1 MNETRREY
9 LKRINFILDL
19 IEENLDTD
27 LSLEYLSKEANYS
40 SYHFHRVFLT
50 VVNERLNEFITRK
63 RIERIASILLVESDV
78 RLSNLAYK
86 YGFNS
91 DNSFSRAFKKYYGIS
106 PTQFKSEGKE
116 IISKI
121 GIESLS
127 LEKYICSIDNI
138 KQWIKMNAQ
147 ITIKEFPVIKLAGI
161 SDIGNFENIGGMF
174 QKLMEWGAQKNVL
187 DISNFKAL
195 TIYHDNPNVT
205 QISKVRF
212 STCVTISDNINT
224 DGDIR
229 QRNLKKGI
237 YAIGRFE
244 IKTEDISKAW
254 NAMCVWVIEN
264 NYEFRDG
271 DYFEMYHND
280 PKNHPEHKAIVE
292 IGIPLEKTENMKH
305 EVIKTIAF
313 SNYKKQDLDYNQL
326 INYMKSLR
334 LFFHK
339 EYDTQFKLGHVY
351 QGNPAF
357 SYFSLTTA
365 ALEKLKLKFVII
377 LNHKQMI
384 FSICLSG
391 QNKDIRKK
399 YWQMFKNSD
408 WNKYH
413 IVESIDDNLEIIN
426 HVITETPNFI
436 KWQDLTKQIELDTLQ
451 FIHELSKILE

>member
-19 IEENLDTD
+19 IEENLDAD
-27 LSLEYLSKEANYS
+27 LSLESLSKEANYS
-40 SYHFHRVFLT
+40 SYHFHRVFLI

-63 RIERIASILLVESDV
+63 RIERIASILLVESDIS
-78 RLSNLAYK
+78 LSKLAYK

-106 PTQFKSEGKE
+106 PTQFKTDGKE

-121 GIESLS
+121 GIESFS

-147 ITIKEFPVIKLAGI
+147 ITIKELPEIKLASI

-174 QKLMEWGAQKNVL
+174 QKLMEWGAQKEIL
-187 DISNFKAL
+187 DTSNFKAI
-195 TIYHDNPNVT
+195 TIYHDNPNIT
-205 QISKVRF
+205 QSSRVRF
-212 STCVTISDNINT
+212 STCVTISKNINT
-224 DGDIR
+224 DGEVR

-254 NAMCVWVIEN
+254 SAMCVWVIEN

-280 PKNHPEHKAIVE
+280 PKNHPEQKVVVE
-292 IGIPLEKTENMKH
+292 IGIPLEKAENIKH
-305 EVIKTIAF
+305 EIAKNID
-313 SNYKKQDLDYNQL
+313 SCSYKNLDIDYNQL
-326 INYMKSLR
+326 ISYMKSLR
-334 LFFHK
+334 MFFHK
-339 EYDTQFKLGHVY
+339 EYDTQFKLGNVY

-357 SYFSLTTA
+357 SYFSLTTTE
-365 ALEKLKLKFVII
+365 LEKLKLKFVLI
-377 LNHKQMI
+377 LNHEQMI
-384 FSICLSG
+384 LSICLSG
-391 QNKDIRKK
+391 QNKDVRKK
-399 YWQMFKNSD
+399 YWQIFKNSD

-413 IVESIDDNLEIIN
+413 IVESIDNNLEIIN
-426 HVITETPNFI
+426 HVIIETPNFNN
-436 KWQDLTKQIELDTLQ
+436 WQDLTKQIEIETLK
-451 FIHELSKILE
+451 FIQELSKTLE